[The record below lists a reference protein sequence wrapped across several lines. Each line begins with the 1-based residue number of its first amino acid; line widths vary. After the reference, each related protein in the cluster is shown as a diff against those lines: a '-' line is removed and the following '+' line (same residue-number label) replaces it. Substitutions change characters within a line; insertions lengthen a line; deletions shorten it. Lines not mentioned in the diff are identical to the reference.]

1 MTLNPSEA
9 QLRIREY
16 PMFCL
21 WPFAT
26 DTLFLPSGVAED
38 EDNKKYDLTS
48 KVYVLMKRLGQSYT
62 EIMRMDA
69 EERDKYFEIELKLM
83 KKEAEDAEKNKGN

>member
-1 MTLNPSEA
+1 MTFNPSEA

-21 WPFAT
+21 WPFST

-38 EDNKKYDLTS
+38 EDDKRYNLTS

-62 EIMRMDA
+62 EIMQMDA
-69 EERDKYFEIELKLM
+69 EERDRYFEMELQVI
-83 KKEAEDAEKNKGN
+83 KKEAEDAEKNRSN